1 MRQFQ
6 QLLLIDSPLVINAAS
21 LRGGRDTLRLHMT
34 FKESVILAIKLAR
47 KQKEELVVGLEE
59 GRWNIL
65 PITDPRSDQLAP
77 SLIVTGNGIKYPED
91 EDLFARLV
99 SEGA

>member
-1 MRQFQ
+1 M
-6 QLLLIDSPLVINAAS
+6 V
-21 LRGGRDTLRLHMT
+21 

-47 KQKEELVVGLEE
+47 RQKCELVVGRDE
-59 GRWNIL
+59 GRWEIMPL
-65 PITDPRSDQLAP
+65 DDPRSDQLSP
-77 SLIVTGNGIKYPED
+77 SLIVTGTGIKYPED